1 MKLVTTAIVA
11 LFATAAF
18 AAGTGTA
25 TGSAAAPAQP
35 EATKAAPGKEMAKET
50 KTEGCTGKHGK
61 ALKKC
66 EAEMK
71 KNTTTK

>member
-1 MKLVTTAIVA
+1 MKIVTSAIVA

-25 TGSAAAPAQP
+25 TAPATEKKP
-35 EATKAAPGKEMAKET
+35 EAAMPAPGKEMAKEG
-50 KTEGCTGKHGK
+50 KTDGCTGKHGK

-66 EAEMK
+66 EADMK
-71 KNTTTK
+71 KTTTK